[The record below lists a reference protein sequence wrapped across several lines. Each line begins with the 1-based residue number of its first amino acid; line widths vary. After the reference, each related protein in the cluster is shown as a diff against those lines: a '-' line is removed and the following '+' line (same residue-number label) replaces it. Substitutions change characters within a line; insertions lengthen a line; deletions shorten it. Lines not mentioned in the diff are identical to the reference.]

1 MASTCDFYKGSI
13 KLGSGTCAGGST
25 SVTSYT
31 ANNSGG
37 LGGDVARVCA
47 RKNVQIVVT
56 QAGVYAGMKWHA
68 RVLTEGS
75 TCTLSEPCPFTNA

>member
-1 MASTCDFYKGSI
+1 MASSCDFYKGSI
-13 KLGSGTCAGGST
+13 KLGSGTCAGGSA

-31 ANNSGG
+31 ANDSGG
-37 LGGDVARVCA
+37 ASADVARVCA
-47 RKNVQIVVT
+47 RKNITVVVT
-56 QAGVYAGMKWHA
+56 QAGVYAGLSWRA